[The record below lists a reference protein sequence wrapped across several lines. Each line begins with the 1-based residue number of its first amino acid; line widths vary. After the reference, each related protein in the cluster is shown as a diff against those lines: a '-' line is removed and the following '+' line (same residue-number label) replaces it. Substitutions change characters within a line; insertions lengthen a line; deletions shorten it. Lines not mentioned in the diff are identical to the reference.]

1 MGCAYVDT
9 LSSEDDV
16 GRARALLS
24 YSWGYLVAE
33 VSAAL
38 SAWCD
43 RHERD
48 PKRTPIWIC
57 SLCLN
62 QHRMSSEV
70 ATPEQLAKAFG
81 ERVVAF
87 GRILP

>member
-1 MGCAYVDT
+1 M
-9 LSSEDDV
+9 
-16 GRARALLS
+16 S

-38 SAWCD
+38 SAWTERTE
-43 RHERD
+43 RH
-48 PKRTPIWIC
+48 PKRTYIWIC

-62 QHRMSSEV
+62 QHRLGGGDA
-70 ATPEQLAKAFG
+70 ATPEDLAKEFG